1 MGSEAD
7 EILVFGKTR
16 DEHNENLYQCLLR
29 LFEADIT
36 ISRENCIFGA
46 TEVSFFGQWI
56 SGTGSRPMLK
66 DNLAYLERPQIKSEV
81 WSFMGLISFIGKFIP
96 NFSTVLAPISSMMSR
111 ESVFVWVPDQEKAY
125 QVIKGEIK
133 NPRMLHH
140 FDSRQ
145 ETSVIVDARPV
156 GLFSILTQ
164 EGNSVLFVS
173 RKLSTVE
180 SRYSETERER
190 PSP

>member
-1 MGSEAD
+1 
-7 EILVFGKTR
+7 
-16 DEHNENLYQCLLR
+16 
-29 LFEADIT
+29 
-36 ISRENCIFGA
+36 
-46 TEVSFFGQWI
+46 
-56 SGTGSRPMLK
+56 MLK

-96 NFSTVLAPISSMMSR
+96 NFSTVLAPISSMMSK

-180 SRYSETERER
+180 ARYSETEREAFALVWACESR
-190 PSP
+190 KALLLPLWYRFHCSVRS